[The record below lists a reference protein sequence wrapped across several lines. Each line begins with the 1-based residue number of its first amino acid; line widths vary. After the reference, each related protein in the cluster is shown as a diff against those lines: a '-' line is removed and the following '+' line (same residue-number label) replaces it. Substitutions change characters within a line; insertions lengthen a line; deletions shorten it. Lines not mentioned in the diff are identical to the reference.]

1 MRNKKSVIKQIRK
14 VSIGVMSCVLG
25 YTFVLSPMTMAADSS
40 SIGSKAA
47 SGNIDYE
54 MLGYTKNKKYNFQD
68 LKFDP
73 ENLSKNNTTTE
84 ANFKLYGKHNIA
96 ASTANWKIN
105 LQIDERLAKYITKI
119 EVEPKRLVEG
129 SASSQR
135 IVFQR
140 KNDTLGR
147 SKNIWVANYI
157 RASAG
162 IFAGG
167 ETTDTQTAY
176 NGKIYFEKPVKEI
189 LADIGDDKLSSDKLF
204 YRIYLTSKKDE
215 DKIVPGIDSTG
226 FFKVQGIDKDNI
238 ENAVSVGN
246 DWFKHA
252 SVEGRYEKNPVIG
265 SSNGAIVVDYKIS
278 KNTNLSYTIS
288 AKNKP
293 WNLKYSVDPRLVK
306 YIDGIELYKMEDATA
321 VAPDFS
327 FSGKGNKK
335 VIDLSIDRR
344 PENVKY
350 GTGFFTDS
358 NLTDYVAFT
367 EGSPRPVIIRYVY
380 KLNKPMDQILEEL
393 RNEAGVSEGAPF
405 GDDFVFHAWLT
416 DQTVNAL
423 IPNTHGVGFYRVQ
436 DIDGD
441 GKTDDEE
448 VNSDQSPY
456 IGIPKIKAPYNGDTK
471 VKASV
476 LLNENAGKGNKAQL
490 INKNGEIIA
499 TINNLNAEENGVPK
513 TIVKELEFNV
523 NDPSKLGKA
532 GDEIIVR
539 IIPSDPRY
547 TKGEEA
553 KATVKEVPKAVQEAI
568 EIAKD
573 TDLTDDSTIAKSGI
587 ANAAK
592 MPEGTKYSWKTTPNT
607 DEIGEKTGVVSV
619 TVPDRDEPFEVT
631 VPVKVVQG
639 FEVTVTNPPKQ
650 IEGQEVAPNTKVIEA
665 NEDGFTVSG
674 VHDEG
679 NNSGLTIDEKG
690 DLSGMPA
697 GLLWGDKD
705 SNTYEEQNITLHAIV
720 TSEDGTSIKNVE
732 VTVTVQRDTDG
743 DGTPDIIDD
752 DDDGDGFSDTEE
764 IEKGTDPKDPNSIPQ
779 IDLVVPPTV
788 GDIENQTVVEGTAIT
803 PVTPEV
809 TEGSTVTVEGLGNG
823 LTFEDGTIQ
832 GTPSVEWNGAEE
844 TKDITITV
852 KAEKDGAT
860 TSKSFVVTVQRD
872 TDGDGTPDIIDD
884 DDDGDGFPDTE
895 EIEKGTDPK
904 DPNSKPGEDQTDA
917 QKYTATGGI
926 LNKDYGDI
934 ATEAEVLGKVTTDAP
949 DEKIKSKIVIGDIPA
964 SGKNQAVDV
973 VVTYADNTTDTV
985 KVIVTYGDAKDIYD
999 PAGKD
1004 ITVEIGE
1011 PANAEEGIGNKDQLP
1026 ENTDYTWK
1034 QPIDTNSV
1042 GNQTGIIVVTYPD
1055 GSQDEVEVQIHVNEK
1070 KPEMTDADKYDPKV
1084 EKEVIKPGEKPD
1096 LTDNVTNLDALPE
1109 GTKVEDITPEGTIDT
1124 SKPGEYEGTVEVT
1137 YPDGSKEEVKI
1148 PVIVEKPKEEKPVN
1162 DNQKSQTSSDNS
1174 QNGKKSGTDDSNN
1187 GRTKASSLNIE
1198 KVSANAPKTGD
1209 TGNVWGLGAAL
1220 LGSAGVILRR
1230 KFRRK
1235 QF

>member
-1 MRNKKSVIKQIRK
+1 
-14 VSIGVMSCVLG
+14 
-25 YTFVLSPMTMAADSS
+25 MAAGAAANANGSS
-40 SIGSKAA
+40 SIESKAA

-105 LQIDERLAKYITKI
+105 LQIDERLAKYITRI

-157 RASAG
+157 RASEG

-204 YRIYLTSKKDE
+204 YRIYLTSKKDK

-238 ENAVSVGN
+238 EDAVSAGN

-252 SVEGRYEKNPVIG
+252 SVEGRYEKDPVIG

-306 YIDGIELYKMEDATA
+306 YIDGIELYKMKDATE

-335 VIDLSIDRR
+335 VVDLSIDRR

-358 NLTDYVAFT
+358 NLTDYVAFA

-532 GDEIIVR
+532 GDEVIVR

-553 KATVKEVPKAVQEAI
+553 KATVKESPKAVQEAI

-764 IEKGTDPKDPNSIPQ
+764 IEKGTDPKDPNS
-779 IDLVVPPTV
+779 
-788 GDIENQTVVEGTAIT
+788 
-803 PVTPEV
+803 
-809 TEGSTVTVEGLGNG
+809 
-823 LTFEDGTIQ
+823 
-832 GTPSVEWNGAEE
+832 
-844 TKDITITV
+844 
-852 KAEKDGAT
+852 
-860 TSKSFVVTVQRD
+860 
-872 TDGDGTPDIIDD
+872 
-884 DDDGDGFPDTE
+884 
-895 EIEKGTDPK
+895 
-904 DPNSKPGEDQTDA
+904 KPGEDQTDA

-934 ATEAEVLGKVTTDAP
+934 AMEAEVLGKVTTDAP

-1055 GSQDEVEVQIHVNEK
+1055 GS
-1070 KPEMTDADKYDPKV
+1070 
-1084 EKEVIKPGEKPD
+1084 
-1096 LTDNVTNLDALPE
+1096 
-1109 GTKVEDITPEGTIDT
+1109 
-1124 SKPGEYEGTVEVT
+1124 
-1137 YPDGSKEEVKI
+1137 KEEVKI
-1148 PVIVEKPKEEKPVN
+1148 PVIVVKPKEENPVN

-1174 QNGKKSGTDDSNN
+1174 QNGKKSGTDDSNS
-1187 GRTKASSLNIE
+1187 GKTKTSSSNSG
-1198 KVSANAPKTGD
+1198 KAAANAPKTGD
-1209 TGNVWGLGAAL
+1209 TANAWGLGVAI

-1230 KFRRK
+1230 KFRKK